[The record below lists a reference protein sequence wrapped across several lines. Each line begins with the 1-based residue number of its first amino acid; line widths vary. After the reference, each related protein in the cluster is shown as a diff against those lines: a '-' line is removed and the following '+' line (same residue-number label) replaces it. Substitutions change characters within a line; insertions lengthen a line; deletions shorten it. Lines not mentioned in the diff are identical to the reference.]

1 MCAKSDWLSLHSH
14 LSPACRMFLSA
25 LFGSQH
31 KDVCLCAQRRR
42 HAMKKI
48 SDKTSSSANFLNVL
62 FGDLVHSLLHFF
74 QSYNLQL
81 FPELLAFAPGKCW
94 FVPSLSV
101 LSLSLDL
108 SLIFSQNPLFRNS
121 FVSFGQYSGICS
133 SHL

>member
-1 MCAKSDWLSLHSH
+1 
-14 LSPACRMFLSA
+14 MFLSA

-62 FGDLVHSLLHFF
+62 FGDLVHSLQLFF

-81 FPELLAFAPGKCW
+81 FLELLAFAPGKCW

-101 LSLSLDL
+101 LLLSPDL
-108 SLIFSQNPLFRNS
+108 SLIFFPKIR
-121 FVSFGQYSGICS
+121 CS
-133 SHL
+133 SILSSPLDHTTASVVITCSPEGSYF